1 MYKGRKNFHHFHD
14 TIDVLIK
21 HTFKTVK
28 KNRRRRERDRILI
41 LNFNFPKT
49 RQKKF

>member
-1 MYKGRKNFHHFHD
+1 MYKGRKNVHHFHD

-28 KNRRRRERDRILI
+28 KKQKEKRKRS
-41 LNFNFPKT
+41 NFNF
-49 RQKKF
+49 KF